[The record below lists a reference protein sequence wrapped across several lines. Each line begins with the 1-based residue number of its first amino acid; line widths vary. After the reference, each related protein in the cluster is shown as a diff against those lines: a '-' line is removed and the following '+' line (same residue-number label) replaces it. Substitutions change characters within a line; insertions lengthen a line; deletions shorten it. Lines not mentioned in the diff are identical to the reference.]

1 MMVPVFYDL
10 QRRRTKVWAFL
21 GWERV
26 SVQVEFHRRPQ
37 VLSCERARPPEPEP
51 TDRLGVLR
59 RKFLKG
65 PEPTEPPEVPDV
77 QFTPEAHG
85 LAVPIMAEVYVR
97 QLLNRHEF
105 RRHCDRFGTREAIL
119 ANLR

>member
-1 MMVPVFYDL
+1 MMVPVFFDL

-26 SVQVEFHRRPQ
+26 SVQVEFHRPPR
-37 VLSCERARPPEPEP
+37 VLSCEPARPPE
-51 TDRLGVLR
+51 RQ
-59 RKFLKG
+59 
-65 PEPTEPPEVPDV
+65 PTEPPGQPDV
-77 QFTPEAHG
+77 QFSGEHHG
-85 LAVPIMAEVYVR
+85 LAVPVMAEVYVR

-105 RRHCDRFGTREAIL
+105 RRHCDRYRTRKAIL